1 MEDNAIIINLVFL
14 YDLIEDKEDR
24 LKDKASL
31 LLKELKKI
39 VVEALNRGVKN
50 IAITDKSQY
59 YKLVDFIV
67 SDYEANYGRT
77 SYAKRYWTFRA
88 RNTCGLSI

>member
-1 MEDNAIIINLVFL
+1 MEDNAIMINLVFL
-14 YDLIEDKEDR
+14 YNLIEDKENR

-31 LLKELKKI
+31 LLKELKKV
-39 VVEALNRGVKN
+39 VVEALNRGAKN
-50 IAITDKSQY
+50 IVITDKSQY

-77 SYAKRYWTFRA
+77 PYAKRY
-88 RNTCGLSI
+88 

>member
-31 LLKELKKI
+31 LLKGLKKI

-50 IAITDKSQY
+50 MAITDKSQY

-67 SDYEANYGRT
+67 SDYEANYGGT
-77 SYAKRYWTFRA
+77 PYAKRY
-88 RNTCGLSI
+88 

>member
-31 LLKELKKI
+31 LLNELKKI

-77 SYAKRYWTFRA
+77 SYAKRY
-88 RNTCGLSI
+88 

>member
-59 YKLVDFIV
+59 YKLVDLIV

-77 SYAKRYWTFRA
+77 SYAKRY
-88 RNTCGLSI
+88 

>member
-14 YDLIEDKEDR
+14 YDLIDGKEDR

-77 SYAKRYWTFRA
+77 SYAKRY
-88 RNTCGLSI
+88 

>member
-67 SDYEANYGRT
+67 ADYEANYGRT
-77 SYAKRYWTFRA
+77 SYAKRY
-88 RNTCGLSI
+88 

>member
-50 IAITDKSQY
+50 IASTDKSQY
-59 YKLVDFIV
+59 YKLVDFVV

-77 SYAKRYWTFRA
+77 SYAKRY
-88 RNTCGLSI
+88 

>member
-24 LKDKASL
+24 LKGKTSL

-39 VVEALNRGVKN
+39 VVEALNRGIKN
-50 IAITDKSQY
+50 TAITDKSQY

-67 SDYEANYGRT
+67 SDYEANFGRT
-77 SYAKRYWTFRA
+77 SYAKRY
-88 RNTCGLSI
+88 

>member
-1 MEDNAIIINLVFL
+1 MEDNAIIVNLVFL
-14 YDLIEDKEDR
+14 YDLIEDKENR
-24 LKDKASL
+24 LKDKTSL

-39 VVEALNRGVKN
+39 IIEALNRGVKN
-50 IAITDKSQY
+50 MAITDKSQY

-77 SYAKRYWTFRA
+77 SYAKRY
-88 RNTCGLSI
+88 

>member
-14 YDLIEDKEDR
+14 YDLIEGKEDR

-59 YKLVDFIV
+59 YKLVDFLV

-77 SYAKRYWTFRA
+77 SYAKRY
-88 RNTCGLSI
+88 

>member
-24 LKDKASL
+24 LNDKASL

-77 SYAKRYWTFRA
+77 SYAKRY
-88 RNTCGLSI
+88 

>member
-1 MEDNAIIINLVFL
+1 MEDNAIIVNLVFL
-14 YDLIEDKEDR
+14 YDLIEDKENR
-24 LKDKASL
+24 LKDKTSL

-39 VVEALNRGVKN
+39 IVEALNRGVKN
-50 IAITDKSQY
+50 MAITDKSQY

-77 SYAKRYWTFRA
+77 FYAKRY
-88 RNTCGLSI
+88 

>member
-67 SDYEANYGRT
+67 SDYEANYGGT
-77 SYAKRYWTFRA
+77 PYAKRY
-88 RNTCGLSI
+88 

>member
-14 YDLIEDKEDR
+14 YDLIEGKEDR
-24 LKDKASL
+24 LKDKASI

-77 SYAKRYWTFRA
+77 SYAKRY
-88 RNTCGLSI
+88 

>member
-1 MEDNAIIINLVFL
+1 MEDNAIIVNLVFL

-31 LLKELKKI
+31 LLKELKKLI
-39 VVEALNRGVKN
+39 IEALSRGGKN
-50 IAITDKSQY
+50 ISFTDKSQY
-59 YKLVDFIV
+59 YKLVDFLV

-77 SYAKRYWTFRA
+77 PYAKRY
-88 RNTCGLSI
+88 